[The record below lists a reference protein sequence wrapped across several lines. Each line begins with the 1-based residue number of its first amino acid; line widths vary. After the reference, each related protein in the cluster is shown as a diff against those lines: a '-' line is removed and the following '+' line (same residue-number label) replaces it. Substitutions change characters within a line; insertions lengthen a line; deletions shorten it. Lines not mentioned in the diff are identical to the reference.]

1 MNNTMPYS
9 DEDITNFINVL
20 GKLTDPRDNR
30 GKRHSLSFVI
40 ASSIL
45 AMLAG
50 RSTVSSIFRYIF
62 NKIEWLRNIT
72 GIHDAEPISRAHLPR
87 LLAQLNWNEL
97 NALIEKHFNVHME
110 RTINQEWVAVDGK
123 VLKGTVKS
131 GNKQATV
138 LAVSHESRVLLAQA
152 KQTGPKS
159 SEIPVVRQLLTDSGL
174 EKGKVT
180 LDAHH
185 CNPTTTAQIQQA
197 GGDYLIQVKENQ
209 PILLEQ
215 CRELAKKGEQAGS
228 DTDTEKAHGRITVR
242 RAKLFSM
249 ETLATDKRWKNSKLK
264 SLVVIERET
273 FETSTKK
280 TSSETSYY
288 ITNQAVEKCP
298 RNKTKELARAI
309 RKHWSVESENW
320 IRDVTFKEDKI
331 KTKSGNQAQIMGG
344 LRSLAV
350 RLLRKAKV
358 KNFQAAIETF
368 ADCADKFE
376 AMLRRL
382 KFL

>member
-1 MNNTMPYS
+1 MIDTMPHL
-9 DEDITNFINVL
+9 EKDISNFIDAL
-20 GKLTDPRDNR
+20 DKLTDPRDNR
-30 GKRHSLSFVI
+30 GKRHSLAFII

-45 AMLAG
+45 AILTG

-62 NKIEWLRNIT
+62 NRIEWLRNAT
-72 GIHDAEPISRAHLPR
+72 GIHDAKPISRAHLPR
-87 LLAQLNWNEL
+87 LLAQLDWEEL
-97 NALIEKHFNVHME
+97 NSLIEKYFGVRME
-110 RTINQEWVAVDGK
+110 RTDNQEWVAVDGK
-123 VLKGTVKS
+123 VLRGTVKS
-131 GNKQATV
+131 GEKQAIV

-152 KQTGPKS
+152 RQTGPKS
-159 SEIPVVRQLLTDSGL
+159 SEIPVVRQLLKDSGL
-174 EKGKVT
+174 ENEKVT

-185 CNPTTTAQIQQA
+185 CNPTTTAQIHQA
-197 GGDYLIQVKENQ
+197 DGYYLIQVKENQ

-215 CRELAKKGEQAGS
+215 CKELAKKGELVGS
-228 DTDTEKAHGRITVR
+228 DTNIEKAHGRITTR
-242 RAKLFSM
+242 WAKSFSM
-249 ETLATDKRWKNSKLK
+249 ETLTPDKRWKNSGLQTL
-264 SLVVIERET
+264 LVIKRET
-273 FETSTKK
+273 FEKSTKK
-280 TSSETSYY
+280 TSDETSYY
-288 ITNQAVEKCP
+288 ITNKAIEKCLKE
-298 RNKTKELARAI
+298 KTKKLAQAI

-344 LRSLAV
+344 LRSLAA

-368 ADCADKFE
+368 ADCTDKFE